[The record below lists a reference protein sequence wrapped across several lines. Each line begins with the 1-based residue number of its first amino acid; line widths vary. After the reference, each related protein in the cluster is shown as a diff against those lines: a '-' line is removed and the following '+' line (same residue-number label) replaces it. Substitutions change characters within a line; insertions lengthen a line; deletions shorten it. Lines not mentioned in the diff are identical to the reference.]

1 MNLYDSILFYESVI
15 YKKVKARINDDSRLY
30 FLLYLYCAFL
40 VQPLSPLCFYGALF
54 YLLPLK

>member
-1 MNLYDSILFYESVI
+1 MNLYLILDSVI

-40 VQPLSPLCFYGALF
+40 DPPWLLFAFMVLCFIY
-54 YLLPLK
+54 YL